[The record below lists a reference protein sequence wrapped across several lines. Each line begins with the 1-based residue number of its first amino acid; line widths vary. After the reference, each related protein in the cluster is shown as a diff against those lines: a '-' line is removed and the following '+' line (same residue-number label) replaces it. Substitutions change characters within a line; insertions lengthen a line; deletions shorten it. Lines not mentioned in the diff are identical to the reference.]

1 MLSILDF
8 IILGIIAFSGII
20 SIFRGFVREALSI
33 ITWILAFWV
42 AWHFG
47 QELSLLLTPYI
58 RNAMLRYPAAFIGL
72 FVLTMILGGLL
83 NYLLAQLVDKSGLS
97 GTDRVLGL
105 LFGLLR
111 GILIIG
117 IMLLIMR
124 LTPAPKQEW
133 WTESRLVPVFM
144 PLEAW
149 LQSFLPKDQQS
160 NYVMRTDA
168 P

>member
-1 MLSILDF
+1 M
-8 IILGIIAFSGII
+8 
-20 SIFRGFVREALSI
+20 REALSI